1 MIRERRTIFRC
12 ICDRRRSRYRY
23 RSRVSSGAS
32 SSGKMLNGSGSA
44 PPRTSIRLD
53 LDLDLA
59 GLQLRVDV
67 LRRPE
72 RDLPVDPEDRLLG
85 VAAHLVRERGV
96 GPDHELR
103 DPVMVP
109 QVEEEHAP
117 QVPLVV
123 EPARQSDHLTLV
135 ALPQFPAGMRSE
147 FLHVDPFRDAEPLL
161 RTSERAPR
169 HRSRSC
175 RSRRSRFQGCQ
186 SVSDSGPRPLRKAR
200 RGSTAGI
207 PVPLS
212 ILAGRVGSP
221 PREDRRPWAAP
232 VASDRGHGRA
242 LREPWAGPR
251 SGRFFHISRDG
262 NTLAKRAV
270 PRQDAS
276 LGGASDPFPLLS
288 VEGSREGG

>member
-1 MIRERRTIFRC
+1 MICERRTIFRC

-44 PPRTSIRLD
+44 LPRTSNASISTSTSPVSSF
-53 LDLDLA
+53 
-59 GLQLRVDV
+59 GLTFSVGLSG
-67 LRRPE
+67 
-72 RDLPVDPEDRLLG
+72 DLPVDPEDRLLG

-161 RTSERAPR
+161 QTSERATRPCVQDWTGRAVPDRPPGRDDGGRRRR
-169 HRSRSC
+169 HARS
-175 RSRRSRFQGCQ
+175 SRRPPPEIPRVTG
-186 SVSDSGPRPLRKAR
+186 GPDREQPGR
-200 RGSTAGI
+200 RGRERSFAETSRRVQ
-207 PVPLS
+207 PSPPR
-212 ILAGRVGSP
+212 AGRV
-221 PREDRRPWAAP
+221 R
-232 VASDRGHGRA
+232 
-242 LREPWAGPR
+242 
-251 SGRFFHISRDG
+251 
-262 NTLAKRAV
+262 
-270 PRQDAS
+270 
-276 LGGASDPFPLLS
+276 GGAS
-288 VEGSREGG
+288 GSRPRKGPAPAGTPRPHLPP